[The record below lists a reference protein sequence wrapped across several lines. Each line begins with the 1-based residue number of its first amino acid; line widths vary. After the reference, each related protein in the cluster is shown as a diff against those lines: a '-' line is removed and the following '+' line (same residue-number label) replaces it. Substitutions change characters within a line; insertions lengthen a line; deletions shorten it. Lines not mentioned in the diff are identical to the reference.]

1 MARPGPILGRA
12 LRLPVHL
19 YDLGAA
25 RLLGHRFLLLTH
37 RGRRSGRL
45 YRTMLEVVGWDPE
58 KREAIVMSG
67 FGPDASWRL
76 NVLAGGA
83 VEVQIARLR
92 FEPQVRSPERE
103 EAIGVLADYERRNR
117 VAGPI
122 VRAVLS
128 RLAGFRYD
136 GSAES
141 HYRLIEA
148 LPLLA
153 FRPRDDSGGVK
164 HSVGRQL
171 EQGDG
176 HQGGQDQRDEVSSGV
191 HRRPR
196 KGQDGLHARDGAGKE

>member
-1 MARPGPILGRA
+1 MAQPGPILGRA

-58 KREAIVMSG
+58 RREAIAMSG
-67 FGPDASWRL
+67 FGPDANWRL

-83 VEVQIARLR
+83 VEVRIAELR
-92 FEPQVRSPERE
+92 FEPRVRSPERE
-103 EAIGVLADYERRNR
+103 EAVGVLADYERRNR

-141 HYRLIEA
+141 RYRVVEA

-153 FRPRDDSGGVK
+153 FSPSGFSNSAADS
-164 HSVGRQL
+164 STPPPA
-171 EQGDG
+171 
-176 HQGGQDQRDEVSSGV
+176 S
-191 HRRPR
+191 
-196 KGQDGLHARDGAGKE
+196 

>member
-12 LRLPVHL
+12 LRLPVYL

-58 KREAIVMSG
+58 RREAIVMSG
-67 FGPDASWRL
+67 FGPNASWRL

-83 VEVQIARLR
+83 VAVQIAGLR
-92 FEPQVRSPERE
+92 FEPRVRSPERE
-103 EAIGVLADYERRNR
+103 ESVTVVADYERRNR
-117 VAGPI
+117 FAGPI

-136 GSAES
+136 GSTES
-141 HYRLIEA
+141 RLRLVEA

-153 FRPRDDSGGVK
+153 LSPRDTS
-164 HSVGRQL
+164 
-171 EQGDG
+171 E
-176 HQGGQDQRDEVSSGV
+176 
-191 HRRPR
+191 
-196 KGQDGLHARDGAGKE
+196 AAT

>member
-1 MARPGPILGRA
+1 MAQPGPILGRA

-58 KREAIVMSG
+58 KREAIVISG
-67 FGPDASWRL
+67 FGLDASWRL

-92 FEPQVRSPERE
+92 FEPRVRSPEQE

-117 VAGPI
+117 MAGPI

-141 HYRLIEA
+141 RRKVVEA
-148 LPLLA
+148 LPMLA
-153 FRPRDDSGGVK
+153 FSPGG
-164 HSVGRQL
+164 
-171 EQGDG
+171 GD
-176 HQGGQDQRDEVSSGV
+176 
-191 HRRPR
+191 
-196 KGQDGLHARDGAGKE
+196 DGAS

>member
-58 KREAIVMSG
+58 RREAIVMSG
-67 FGPDASWRL
+67 FGPNANRRL

-83 VEVQIARLR
+83 VEVRIAGLR
-92 FEPQVRSPERE
+92 FEPRLRSLERE
-103 EAIGVLADYERRNR
+103 EAVGVVADYERRNR

-122 VRAVLS
+122 VRAILS

-141 HYRLIEA
+141 RHRLVEA

-153 FRPRDDSGGVK
+153 FGPSGF
-164 HSVGRQL
+164 SNPAT
-171 EQGDG
+171 
-176 HQGGQDQRDEVSSGV
+176 VSST
-191 HRRPR
+191 PPP
-196 KGQDGLHARDGAGKE
+196 AS